1 VDAANLRND
10 LDLPIEASCSTL
22 DQGHASCKTHPVDM
36 TPSRQ
41 VVECIEHDVKLLE
54 PTNVELAVH
63 DVRMIGHQL
72 CAGLKIMRNFLR
84 NL

>member
-1 VDAANLRND
+1 
-10 LDLPIEASCSTL
+10 
-22 DQGHASCKTHPVDM
+22 
-36 TPSRQ
+36 
-41 VVECIEHDVKLLE
+41 VKLLE